1 MHFLNIIIKTP
12 QLEDPAKNHF
22 NVHRHFYRYSKGE
35 FLGPAMTISR
45 TKAKIT
51 LKGSHEYEDL
61 IQEITCKT
69 ASEDTFEIKGVLLS
83 GKDISDIITNLG
95 LDWKLKKSSGKTK
108 NYKAEFLEQTINK
121 DNLIETIDTLRE
133 SSYLL
138 LSFNNGPFC
147 KVTTKKRIPQPS
159 KKKAEE
165 DDLSKRIQFCSGI
178 INNTNSNTNMILDMI
193 LPDFK
198 SKNLPENWKKLS
210 LTNNY
215 KITGIEI
222 PKNIKNSMLMRV
234 MAIRTGKM
242 IRSLEVDGE
251 ELIENQYNIVV

>member
-1 MHFLNIIIKTP
+1 
-12 QLEDPAKNHF
+12 
-22 NVHRHFYRYSKGE
+22 
-35 FLGPAMTISR
+35 
-45 TKAKIT
+45 
-51 LKGSHEYEDL
+51 
-61 IQEITCKT
+61 
-69 ASEDTFEIKGVLLS
+69 
-83 GKDISDIITNLG
+83 
-95 LDWKLKKSSGKTK
+95 LKKSTGKTK
-108 NYKAEFLEQTINK
+108 NYKAEFLDDTISK
-121 DNLIETIDTLRE
+121 ENLIETIEALRE

-138 LSFNNGPFC
+138 LSFNHGPSC

-165 DDLSKRIQFCSGI
+165 DDLSKRIQFCSGVMNNSDSN
-178 INNTNSNTNMILDMI
+178 INLILDMV

-198 SKNLPENWKKLS
+198 SEINDNWKKLS

-242 IRSLEVDGE
+242 TRSLDINSE
-251 ELIENQYNIVV
+251 ELIENQYNIIV

>member
-1 MHFLNIIIKTP
+1 MHFLNIIIQTP

-35 FLGPAMTISR
+35 FLGPALKITR

-69 ASEDTFEIKGVLLS
+69 ASEDSFEIKGVLLS
-83 GKDISDIITNLG
+83 GKDISEILTNLG
-95 LDWKLKKSSGKTK
+95 LDWKLKKSTGKTK
-108 NYKAEFLEQTINK
+108 NYKAEFLDDTISK
-121 DNLIETIDTLRE
+121 ENLIETIETLRE

-138 LSFNNGPFC
+138 LNFNNGPSC

-165 DDLSKRIQFCSGI
+165 DDLSKRIQFCSGVTT
-178 INNTNSNTNMILDMI
+178 NTDSNIDMIFDMI

-198 SKNLPENWKKLS
+198 SKINENWKKLS
-210 LTNNY
+210 ITNNY

-242 IRSLEVDGE
+242 IRSLDVNGE

>member
-1 MHFLNIIIKTP
+1 MHFLNILIKTP

-35 FLGPAMTISR
+35 FLGPAVKISR

-51 LKGSHEYEDL
+51 LKGTHEYEDL

-69 ASEDTFEIKGVLLS
+69 ASEDSFGIKGVLLS

-95 LDWKLKKSSGKTK
+95 LDWKLKKSTGKTK
-108 NYKAEFLEQTINK
+108 NYKTEFLEQTINK
-121 DNLIETIDTLRE
+121 DTLLEAIETLRE
-133 SSYLL
+133 NSYLL
-138 LSFNNGPFC
+138 LSFNNGPSC

-178 INNTNSNTNMILDMI
+178 INNTDSNLNLVLDAV
-193 LPDFK
+193 LSDFK
-198 SKNLPENWKKLS
+198 SNIPENWKKLS

-222 PKNIKNSMLMRV
+222 PKNIQNSMLMRV
-234 MAIRTGKM
+234 MAIRKGKM
-242 IRSLEVDGE
+242 LRSLEVDGE
-251 ELIENQYNIVV
+251 ELIENQYNISV